1 MVRHGEVLCTVMEPD
16 VTTPT
21 TLELA
26 AAFLQA
32 GVTLGLAGLFAFLYR
47 RYRKP
52 YFGWFALAWLLYVL
66 RLGAIISF
74 LLSQNRIWLY
84 WHQVATGWTA
94 LALLWAA
101 LVFSQQLRWRRQYL
115 LLVLFPPLWSYVAIY
130 RMDNFLLA
138 AAPAVAFLSVA
149 TVWTGWA
156 FLRYHRRVRSVAA
169 VALAVALFLWGIH
182 HFDYPFLRARG
193 AWNPWGYYLDLLFV
207 LAMGA
212 GTLLLVL
219 EDLERGVEAL
229 SALSGQ
235 LQRGGSEHEIVTPLL
250 ESTLTLAGVR
260 GSAMFQ
266 AGAGRYTQGVGL
278 CAGWAGREAWGPAG
292 DAIRRTL
299 ASGRAELAREPDAAP
314 GSERPE
320 YAYAAA
326 LPVLRDDAVAGALV
340 IVGDARDPFAALDS
354 RILVALG
361 QQVGAALEN
370 ADLDRRLESR
380 TAELERLAA
389 RMIRQHEDERRRL
402 SRELH
407 DETAQVFT
415 AVKLE
420 LGLLRER
427 AAADAAPRLDRSLEL
442 IDAGM
447 RSIRNVTDHLRP
459 SVLDELG
466 LIPAL
471 RALVRE
477 FGARGDLAI
486 DLEAPAR
493 LPPLSEGAEVAVFRA
508 LQEALANVSR
518 HASAR
523 HVDVRLSAG
532 NGTVVLQVTDDG
544 RGLPPGARLQ
554 DFERAGHLG
563 LAGMRERIQGVG
575 GTVRVS
581 EAPHGGVTVT
591 VNVPAEPGAAE

>member
-1 MVRHGEVLCTVMEPD
+1 MEPD
-16 VTTPT
+16 VPTPS

-74 LLSQNRIWLY
+74 LLSRNRMWLY

-101 LVFSQQLRWRRQYL
+101 LVFSQQLGWRRRYL

-149 TVWTGWA
+149 TAWTGWA

-169 VALAVALFLWGIH
+169 ASLAAALFLWSLH

-229 SALSGQ
+229 SALSGP
-235 LQRGGSEHEIVTPLL
+235 LQRGGTEHEIVTPLL

-260 GSAMFQ
+260 GSAMFR
-266 AGAGRYTQGVGL
+266 ADAGRYTHGIGV
-278 CAGWAGREAWGPAG
+278 CADWAGREAWGPAA

-299 ASGRAELAREPDAAP
+299 GSGRPELAHERGVAAGDGRP
-314 GSERPE
+314 GS
-320 YAYAAA
+320 AYAAA
-326 LPVLRDDAVAGALV
+326 LPVLRGDAVAGALV

-361 QQVGAALEN
+361 RQVGAALEN
-370 ADLDRRLESR
+370 ADLDRRLETR

-459 SVLDELG
+459 SLLDELG
-466 LIPAL
+466 LVPAL

-477 FGARGDLAI
+477 FGERGDLDI
-486 DLEAPAR
+486 QLEASAI
-493 LPPLSEGAEVAVFRA
+493 LPPLSEGAEVALFRA
-508 LQEALANVSR
+508 LQEALANVAR
-518 HASAR
+518 HAAAR
-523 HVDVRLSAG
+523 RVEVRVEAG
-532 NGTVVLQVTDDG
+532 PGAVVLHVTDDG
-544 RGLPPGARLQ
+544 RGLPAGARLQ

-563 LAGMRERIQGVG
+563 LAGMRERIQGLG
-575 GTVRVS
+575 GTVRVG
-581 EAPHGGVTVT
+581 EAPQGGVRVS
-591 VNVPAEPGAAE
+591 VSVPAEPEERR

>member
-1 MVRHGEVLCTVMEPD
+1 MEPEIP
-16 VTTPT
+16 TPS

-26 AAFLQA
+26 AAYLQA

-52 YFGWFALAWLLYVL
+52 YFGWFAVAWLLYAL
-66 RLGAIISF
+66 RLGAIVSF
-74 LLSQNRIWLY
+74 LLSQNWMWLY
-84 WHQVATGWTA
+84 WHQVVTGWTA

-101 LVFSQQLRWRRQYL
+101 LVFSQQLGWKRHYL
-115 LLVLFPPLWSYVAIY
+115 VAVLFPPLWSYVAIY
-130 RMDNFLLA
+130 RMDNFVLA
-138 AAPAVAFLSVA
+138 AVPAVAFLSIA
-149 TVWTGWA
+149 TGWTGWA

-169 VALAVALFLWGIH
+169 ASLAAALFLWSLH
-182 HFDYPFLRARG
+182 HLDYPFLRARG

-212 GTLLLVL
+212 GTLLLVV

-235 LQRGGSEHEIVTPLL
+235 LQRGGLEHEIVAPLL
-250 ESTLTLAGVR
+250 ASTLSLAGVR
-260 GSAMFQ
+260 GSAMFS
-266 AGAGRYTQGVGL
+266 AAAGRYTHGIGA
-278 CAGWAGREAWGPAG
+278 CAAWAGREAWGPAA

-299 ASGRAELAREPDAAP
+299 EAGRPELAREHSATAGD
-314 GSERPE
+314 GRTGF
-320 YAYAAA
+320 AYVAA
-326 LPVLRDDAVAGALV
+326 LPVLRGDTVAGALV
-340 IVGDARDPFAALDS
+340 IVGHARDPFAALDR

-370 ADLDRRLESR
+370 ADLDRRLEAR

-427 AAADAAPRLDRSLEL
+427 ASADAVPRLDRSLQL

-459 SVLDELG
+459 SLLDELG
-466 LIPAL
+466 LVPAL

-477 FGARGDLAI
+477 CEARGDLTI
-486 DLEAPAR
+486 RLDAPPA
-493 LPPLSEGAEVAVFRA
+493 LPPLSEPAELALFRA
-508 LQEALANVSR
+508 LQEALSNVAR
-518 HASAR
+518 HAGAR
-523 HVDVRLSAG
+523 EVEVRVGAREAAVSLE
-532 NGTVVLQVTDDG
+532 VTDDG
-544 RGLPPGARLQ
+544 QGLPAGARLE

-563 LAGMRERIQGVG
+563 LAGMRERIQSVG
-575 GTVRVS
+575 GTVRVTES
-581 EAPHGGVTVT
+581 PRGGVRVS
-591 VNVPAEPGAAE
+591 VSVPAEPEERE

>member
-1 MVRHGEVLCTVMEPD
+1 MEPEIP
-16 VTTPT
+16 TPS

-26 AAFLQA
+26 AAYLQA

-52 YFGWFALAWLLYVL
+52 YFGWFAVAWLLYAL
-66 RLGAIISF
+66 RLGAIVSF
-74 LLSQNRIWLY
+74 LLSQNWMWLY
-84 WHQVATGWTA
+84 WHQVVTGWTA

-101 LVFSQQLRWRRQYL
+101 LVFSQQLGWKRHYL
-115 LLVLFPPLWSYVAIY
+115 VAVLFPPLWSYVAIY
-130 RMDNFLLA
+130 RMDNFVLA
-138 AAPAVAFLSVA
+138 AVPAVAFLSIA
-149 TVWTGWA
+149 TGWTGWA

-169 VALAVALFLWGIH
+169 ASLAAALFLWSLH
-182 HFDYPFLRARG
+182 HLDYPFLRARG

-212 GTLLLVL
+212 GTLLLVV

-235 LQRGGSEHEIVTPLL
+235 LQRGGLEHEIVAPLL
-250 ESTLTLAGVR
+250 ASTLSLAGVR
-260 GSAMFQ
+260 GSAMFS
-266 AGAGRYTQGVGL
+266 AAAGRYTHGIGA
-278 CAGWAGREAWGPAG
+278 CAAWAGREAWGPAA

-299 ASGRAELAREPDAAP
+299 EAGRPELAREHSATP
-314 GSERPE
+314 GDGRTGF
-320 YAYAAA
+320 AYVAA
-326 LPVLRDDAVAGALV
+326 LPVLRGDTVAGALV
-340 IVGDARDPFAALDS
+340 IVGHARDPFAALDR

-370 ADLDRRLESR
+370 ADLDRRLEAR

-427 AAADAAPRLDRSLEL
+427 ASADAVPRLDRSLQL

-459 SVLDELG
+459 SLLDELG
-466 LIPAL
+466 LVPAL

-477 FGARGDLAI
+477 CEARGDLTI
-486 DLEAPAR
+486 RLDAPPA
-493 LPPLSEGAEVAVFRA
+493 LPPLSEPAELALFRA
-508 LQEALANVSR
+508 LQEALSNVAR
-518 HASAR
+518 HAGAR
-523 HVDVRLSAG
+523 EVEVRVGAREAAVSLE
-532 NGTVVLQVTDDG
+532 VTDDG
-544 RGLPPGARLQ
+544 QGLPAGARLE

-563 LAGMRERIQGVG
+563 LAGMRERIQSVG
-575 GTVRVS
+575 GTVRVTES
-581 EAPHGGVTVT
+581 PRGGVRVS
-591 VNVPAEPGAAE
+591 VSVPAEPGERE

>member
-1 MVRHGEVLCTVMEPD
+1 MDPVPA
-16 VTTPT
+16 PS

-52 YFGWFALAWLLYVL
+52 YFGWFALAWLLYVI
-66 RLGAIISF
+66 RLAAIISF

-101 LVFSQQLRWRRQYL
+101 LVFSRQLGWRPRYL
-115 LLVLFPPLWSYVAIY
+115 ALVLFPPLWSYVAIY
-130 RMDNFLLA
+130 RMDNFMLA
-138 AAPAVAFLSVA
+138 AAPAVVFLAAA

-156 FLRYHRRVRSVAA
+156 FLRYHRRVGSAAA
-169 VALAVALFLWGIH
+169 VSLAVALFLWGLH

-219 EDLERGVEAL
+219 EDLERGVDAL

-235 LQRGGSEHEIVTPLL
+235 LQQGGTEHEIITPLL
-250 ESTLTLAGVR
+250 QTVSALAGVR
-260 GSAMFQ
+260 GGAMYQ
-266 AGAGRYTQGVGL
+266 EDARRYTHGIEA
-278 CAGWAGREAWGPAG
+278 CAPWIGREPWGAAAG
-292 DAIRRTL
+292 AIRRAL
-299 ASGRAELAREPDAAP
+299 ESR
-314 GSERPE
+314 RPE
-320 YAYAAA
+320 LSRDEEGGTYTAA
-326 LPVLRDDAVAGALV
+326 LPVFRHDAVAGALV
-340 IVGDARDPFAALDS
+340 IVADARDPLAALDS

-361 QQVGAALEN
+361 GQVGAALEN

-420 LGLLRER
+420 LGVLRER
-427 AAADAAPRLDRSLEL
+427 AAPEAAPGLDRSLGL

-459 SVLDELG
+459 SLLDELG

-477 FGARGDLAI
+477 SQTRPDVAVR
-486 DLEAPAR
+486 LETPET
-493 LPPLSEGAEVAVFRA
+493 LPPLSEAAELALFRA
-508 LQEALANVSR
+508 LQEALANVAR
-518 HASAR
+518 HADAR
-523 HVDVRLSAG
+523 HVDVRVEVTD
-532 NGTVVLQVTDDG
+532 GTVALEVTDDG
-544 RGLPPGARLQ
+544 RGLPAGVALEAL
-554 DFERAGHLG
+554 EREGHMG

-575 GTVRVS
+575 GTVRVG
-581 EAPHGGVTVT
+581 EAPHGGVRLRVR
-591 VNVPAEPGAAE
+591 VPATPEERS

>member
-1 MVRHGEVLCTVMEPD
+1 MEPA
-16 VTTPT
+16 VPTPS

-26 AAFLQA
+26 AAFLQG

-47 RYRKP
+47 RYAKP
-52 YFGWFALAWLLYVL
+52 YFGWFALAWLLYAL

-74 LLSQNRIWLY
+74 LLSQNRMWLY
-84 WHQVATGWTA
+84 WHQVVTGWTA

-101 LVFSQQLRWRRQYL
+101 LVFSQQLGWRRRYL
-115 LLVLFPPLWSYVAIY
+115 VVVLFPPLWSYLAIY

-138 AAPAVAFLSVA
+138 AAPAVAFLSGA
-149 TVWTGWA
+149 TIWTGWA

-169 VALAVALFLWGIH
+169 ASLAAALFLWGLH
-182 HFDYPFLRARG
+182 HLDYPFLRARG

-212 GTLLLVL
+212 GMLLLVID
-219 EDLERGVEAL
+219 DLERGVEAL

-235 LQRGGSEHEIVTPLL
+235 LQRGGTEHAIVPPLL
-250 ESTLTLAGVR
+250 ESALTLAGVR
-260 GSAMFQ
+260 GSAMYQ
-266 AGAGRYTQGVGL
+266 AAAGRYTHGIGA
-278 CAGWAGREAWGPAG
+278 CADWAGREAWGPAAG
-292 DAIRRTL
+292 AIRRVME
-299 ASGRAELAREPDAAP
+299 SGRPELSREPGPSPTGAGP
-314 GSERPE
+314 G

-326 LPVLRDDAVAGALV
+326 LPVFRNEAVAGVLV

-361 QQVGAALEN
+361 RQVGAALEN
-370 ADLDRRLESR
+370 ADLDRRLEDR
-380 TAELERLAA
+380 TAELERLAS

-427 AAADAAPRLDRSLEL
+427 AGGDAAPRLDRSLEL

-459 SVLDELG
+459 SLLDELG
-466 LIPAL
+466 LLPAL

-477 FGARGDLAI
+477 FGSRSGLVVR
-486 DLEAPAR
+486 LEAPAG
-493 LPPLSEGAEVAVFRA
+493 LPVLSEAAEVALFRA
-508 LQEALANVSR
+508 LQEALANVAR
-518 HASAR
+518 HAG
-523 HVDVRLSAG
+523 AG
-532 NGTVVLQVTDDG
+532 QVEVLLEVGDGAVTLQVSDDG
-544 RGLPPGARLQ
+544 GGLPAGAGIRE
-554 DFERAGHLG
+554 FERAGHLG

-575 GTVRVS
+575 GSVRVS
-581 EAPHGGVTVT
+581 EAPQGGVRLKVR
-591 VNVPAEPGAAE
+591 VPAVVEGRP

>member
-1 MVRHGEVLCTVMEPD
+1 MEPEIP
-16 VTTPT
+16 TPS

-26 AAFLQA
+26 AAYLQA
-32 GVTLGLAGLFAFLYR
+32 GVTLGLTGLFAFLYR

-52 YFGWFALAWLLYVL
+52 YFGWFAIAWLLYAL
-66 RLGAIISF
+66 RLGAIVSF
-74 LLSQNRIWLY
+74 LLSQNWMWLY
-84 WHQVATGWTA
+84 WHQVVTGWTA

-101 LVFSQQLRWRRQYL
+101 LVFSQQLGWKRHYL
-115 LLVLFPPLWSYVAIY
+115 VAVLFPPLWSYVAIY
-130 RMDNFLLA
+130 RMDNFVLA
-138 AAPAVAFLSVA
+138 AVPAVAFLSIA
-149 TVWTGWA
+149 TGWTGWA

-169 VALAVALFLWGIH
+169 ASLAAALFLWSLH
-182 HFDYPFLRARG
+182 HLDYPFLRARG

-212 GTLLLVL
+212 GTLLLVV

-235 LQRGGSEHEIVTPLL
+235 LQRGGLEHEIVAPLL
-250 ESTLTLAGVR
+250 ASTLSLAGVR
-260 GSAMFQ
+260 GSAMFS
-266 AGAGRYTQGVGL
+266 AAAGRYTHGIGA
-278 CAGWAGREAWGPAG
+278 CAAWAGREAWGPAA

-299 ASGRAELAREPDAAP
+299 EAGRPELAREHRATP
-314 GSERPE
+314 GDGRTGF
-320 YAYAAA
+320 AYVAA
-326 LPVLRDDAVAGALV
+326 LPVLRGDTVAGALV
-340 IVGDARDPFAALDS
+340 IVGHARDPFAALDR

-370 ADLDRRLESR
+370 ADLDRRLEAR

-427 AAADAAPRLDRSLEL
+427 ASADAVPRLDRSLQL

-459 SVLDELG
+459 SLLDELG
-466 LIPAL
+466 LVPAL

-477 FGARGDLAI
+477 CEARGDLTI
-486 DLEAPAR
+486 RLDAPPA
-493 LPPLSEGAEVAVFRA
+493 LPPLSEPAELALFRA
-508 LQEALANVSR
+508 LQEALSNVAR
-518 HASAR
+518 HAGAR
-523 HVDVRLSAG
+523 EVEVRVGAREAAVSLE
-532 NGTVVLQVTDDG
+532 VTDDG
-544 RGLPPGARLQ
+544 QGLPAGARLE

-563 LAGMRERIQGVG
+563 LAGMRERIQSVG
-575 GTVRVS
+575 GTVRVTES
-581 EAPHGGVTVT
+581 PRGGVRVS
-591 VNVPAEPGAAE
+591 VSVPAEPEERE

>member
-1 MVRHGEVLCTVMEPD
+1 MDPAIATPS
-16 VTTPT
+16 TT
-21 TLELA
+21 ELA

-74 LLSQNRIWLY
+74 LLSQSRVWLY
-84 WHQVATGWTA
+84 WHQVTTGWTA

-101 LVFSQQLRWRRQYL
+101 LVFSQQLAWRPRYL
-115 LLVLFPPLWSYVAIY
+115 VVVLFPPLWSFVAIY

-138 AAPAVAFLSVA
+138 AAPAVAFLSAA

-169 VALAVALFLWGIH
+169 ATLAGALFLWGLH
-182 HFDYPFLRARG
+182 HLDYPFLRARG

-229 SALSGQ
+229 SALSGR
-235 LQRGGSEHEIVTPLL
+235 LQRGGPEHEIVGPLL
-250 ESTLTLAGVR
+250 ESTLALAGVR
-260 GSAMFQ
+260 GSAMFGA
-266 AGAGRYTQGVGL
+266 AGGRFTHGVGA
-278 CAGWAGREAWGPAG
+278 CAAWAGRGPWGPAA
-292 DAIRRTL
+292 DAIQRTL
-299 ASGRAELAREPDAAP
+299 ASGRPDLAREPGHAP
-314 GSERPE
+314 GDGQPG
-320 YAYAAA
+320 YGYAAA
-326 LPVLRDDAVAGALV
+326 LPVLRGETVAGALV
-340 IVGDARDPFAALDS
+340 IVGEARDPFAALDS
-354 RILVALG
+354 RFLVALG

-370 ADLDRRLESR
+370 ADLDRRLAAR
-380 TAELERLAA
+380 TAELERLTT

-407 DETAQVFT
+407 DETAQVFS

-427 AAADAAPRLDRSLEL
+427 AAADVAPRLDRSLQL

-466 LIPAL
+466 LLPAL
-471 RALVRE
+471 RALARE
-477 FGARGDLAI
+477 FGARGDLTVRFAEP
-486 DLEAPAR
+486 DT
-493 LPPLSEGAEVAVFRA
+493 LPPLSEGAEVALYRA
-508 LQEALANVSR
+508 LQEGLANVAR
-518 HASAR
+518 HAGAR
-523 HVDVRLSAG
+523 AVDVRLEPRDG
-532 NGTVVLQVTDDG
+532 GVLLQVTDDG
-544 RGLPPGARLQ
+544 RGLPAGSRLE

-563 LAGMRERIQGVG
+563 LAGMRERVQSLG
-575 GTVRVS
+575 GTVRVAES
-581 EAPHGGVTVT
+581 PRGGVSLTIH
-591 VNVPAEPGAAE
+591 VPAAAGERP